1 MLDTGG
7 VRVEKLSLLDGKS
20 AEQRKQYPLCAG
32 VLWYFLN
39 ALLRVAHVSWAGN
52 QQHNPGQPLHWA
64 RGKSMD
70 QVDCILRHL
79 AEYDPQDQS
88 EESEAAIA
96 AVAWRALAELELY
109 LERKHAIQPPPN
121 ARSDD

>member
-32 VLWYFLN
+32 VLWYFMN
-39 ALLRVAHVSWAGN
+39 ALLRVAHVSWLGN

-64 RGKSMD
+64 RGKSTD

-79 AEYDPQDQS
+79 AEYDPNDMS
-88 EESEAAIA
+88 AESEAAIG
-96 AVAWRALAELELY
+96 AVAWR
-109 LERKHAIQPPPN
+109 
-121 ARSDD
+121 